1 MIHNSWRHN
10 LPEEWATDVAEGREL
25 PQFAWPGGYPLYFV
39 TADGEALSFEAAIAE
54 RRQVI
59 RAIGHDEKRSGWRI
73 VAVETNWEDTNL
85 RCSHTNKLIECA
97 YDGDPDPDIVR
108 ENRADLADLPDSA
121 CGPDY

>member
-1 MIHNSWRHN
+1 MIIKTVSDFRG
-10 LPEEWATDVAEGREL
+10 AIRKGKY
-25 PQFAWPGGYPLYFV
+25 AWPGGYPLFFV

-59 RAIGHDEKRSGWRI
+59 SAIGHDERHSGWRV

-85 RCSHTNKLIECA
+85 TCAHTGKLIESA

-108 ENRADLADLPDSA
+108 ENRADLADQVDGYDRDDLGES
-121 CGPDY
+121 PDY